1 MTTLTIR
8 NDTTLVLEEC
18 CLCGVQF
25 GLTDRM
31 YRARRADKETFYCP
45 NGHGQAY
52 VKSEADK
59 LRQQLQEAQ
68 ARATH
73 VLDQLTAERQA
84 HETERKS
91 HAATKGQLTKTRK
104 RVAGGVCPCCNRSFV
119 NLGRH
124 MAGQHPDYAEAQ
136 P

>member
-8 NDTTLVLEEC
+8 NDTTLVLQDC
-18 CLCGVQF
+18 ITCGVQF
-25 GLTDRM
+25 GVTAQFDR
-31 YRARRADKETFYCP
+31 RRLADKQSFYCP
-45 NGHGQAY
+45 NGHAQAY
-52 VKSEADK
+52 VESEAAR
-59 LRQQLQEAQ
+59 LRKQLEQ
-68 ARATH
+68 ARARATSTA
-73 VLDQLTAERQA
+73 DQLEAERKA
-84 HETERKS
+84 

-124 MAGQHPDYAEAQ
+124 MAGQHPDYADGQ

>member
-1 MTTLTIR
+1 MSRTLTIR

-18 CLCGVQF
+18 ISCGVQF
-25 GLTDRM
+25 GVTVEFDRS
-31 YRARRADKETFYCP
+31 RRSDKQRFYCP

-52 VKSEADK
+52 VESDADRLRKQLEA
-59 LRQQLQEAQ
+59 
-68 ARATH
+68 ARARAAATA
-73 VLDQLTAERQA
+73 DQLEAERRA
-84 HETERKS
+84 

-124 MAGQHPDYAEAQ
+124 MAGQHPGYGKEATT